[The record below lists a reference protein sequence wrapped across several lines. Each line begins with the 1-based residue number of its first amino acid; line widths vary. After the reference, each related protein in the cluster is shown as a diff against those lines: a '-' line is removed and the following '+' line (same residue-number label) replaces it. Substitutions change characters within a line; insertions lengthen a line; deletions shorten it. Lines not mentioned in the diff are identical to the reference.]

1 MISIEKRLGDI
12 AEIMAGVPGFSDK
25 GVFHCTDNSLYDGK
39 HLYTKNKELVK
50 V

>member
-25 GVFHCTDNSLYDGK
+25 GVFKD
-39 HLYTKNKELVK
+39 K
-50 V
+50 VF